1 MFSSTPIFLIFSIII
16 SIIIIRIIHHGW
28 EYIKNS
34 FSKRKTKDLVNTQI
48 EKYKKMLDEIH
59 DSRTSTE
66 FLNENDKNSMNNDLT
81 DFAASLYS

>member
-1 MFSSTPIFLIFSIII
+1 MFSNTPIFLLFSIFI
-16 SIIIIRIIHHGW
+16 SILIIFILHNGW

-34 FSKRKTKDLVNTQI
+34 FSKRKTKDLVNSQI

-59 DSRTSTE
+59 ESRTSPD

-81 DFAASLYS
+81 DFAASL